1 MSHRIFVNTQNQ
13 AYKQITQNS
22 KGVLFGLGVPTELSD
37 DERIALG
44 QTGSEIYF
52 SAEDLREK
60 QRKIKILFDSFTDP
74 KFFGDGAVKIDKVQK
89 YINDIQLEAQRAQAN
104 SNLTNT
110 VAAGGV
116 IGTGVAGGLA
126 LAAPGAFGLSTGALL
141 AGTTGALGIAKFLL
155 PYSGVISGIVVV
167 ANILKSNAQANRED
181 NAAPWK
187 MTRRDFPNITGQA
200 IAGSSSRRSIERL
213 YDSRTALDIARN
225 KNQVSTQEAIAR
237 LIRES
242 LADALFCTPNS
253 PNGLTSPQ
261 HPGPQNVN
269 ELKKHFP
276 FTVASAGADR
286 LERTYVNG
294 LIYLQ
299 SYIDLIDN
307 ILNLQTQSL
316 SRSPDEEQALINIP
330 IRISL
335 STANVQ
341 LFSALSETARQVVRE
356 KVLTF
361 FDENR
366 EYKTLLNFGDDRQYV
381 AEAWRIAPKD
391 TGSVQLKLTQPLDE
405 DITVETPSF
414 ISREI
419 AQTVIDIVNFTLG
432 PLADGTPFLRPYI
445 IDDRNYVN
453 GKMFSSNTNLV
464 SLGLAS
470 GSEVQRIDNTTIALG
485 DSVFRRWFTGDFKS
499 SELNIDFTDYNNFV
513 QFGSAYKRLDAF
525 NEKLIKIDELTS
537 ASKYDSAS
545 ISSSVISSTFKLR
558 ERENIIRNFDPY
570 EQFLYYATGSTPY
583 SASAFYVTGEVEYN
597 PIGTWPKQVDGTPYS
612 PYSTTAINWLTT
624 QTGIAQRY
632 DDNNPNYLVLNL
644 PKHIQEDAESTDFLT
659 LFEMVGHLVDN
670 IKVYIDQF
678 PNIYST
684 NINPLEDLSMDQ
696 VYEVAQSFGLK
707 LPNVYALEN
716 LQTFNAQFSGEGGSR
731 SYVAET
737 WKRFLHSM
745 VYFNKT
751 KGSRTSFD
759 ALLNTYGINSPALQ
773 IKETTHPASG
783 NYIRS
788 DELTY
793 GLEFT
798 GSAVN
803 YVTVPLVSGSITAS
817 SVQLSFNPVARR
829 GSSLLTTDNWAIDL
843 VPHPSSSK
851 LDYGRIHVVS
861 GSTRTII
868 ATSSY
873 FPLFSDDYTNIM
885 LRSQSYDI
893 SIIQTDGDQILFQE
907 SASVD
912 KFSGSLW
919 NSAQFMYV
927 GGSGSMKL
935 GNNFDGVVDEV
946 RVWGENISND
956 DFVSQ
961 AYDPGSYYGATYTS
975 SYTSLY
981 VHVPFSQPLSSITS
995 SVTNESPYQNVSIVA
1010 TLPAVGFTT
1019 ASFTR
1024 VLRGIKQFTPI
1035 VGSTIYTNKK
1045 VVVATPPVFNRQFV
1059 DENGTKELSRITSIK
1074 AIEEKQYNSGQNVVS
1089 FAVSPTDFVNQNIIR
1104 SMGVVDVNNI
1114 IGSPRYITGSGYSSL
1129 QSIQK
1134 DYAEY
1139 FNKIVKPNDYI
1150 RFFKDLTQGPSE
1162 MADDM
1167 APARAKLLDGI
1178 VIESQILSRNKD
1190 TLVRSV
1196 KVDGSDTK
1204 AFIAYVSGSGSSWNS
1219 ITPVGAYDFSVQ
1231 KTKIDTTGSM
1241 TSDTLPLNA
1250 TIGMSGSVDMKES
1263 TKSSEL
1269 PTFRRVLQKIGNYY
1283 VTSSLLDVNSSFAT
1297 LDSTIASVVSA
1308 STTGS
1313 GYPRN
1318 PFVGIPVS
1326 QSIVPR
1332 LPSENNTLTPFY
1344 DIPPRS
1350 DFSDVGSFTY
1360 FHKQSGVYSYDIY
1373 TLYKTPYITK
1383 LDTNVDIPSVR
1394 VYAPIT
1400 LITSGSTQV
1409 EEYGRNSTYIPLGSY
1424 LVGTRYT
1431 GVISIANIFTLY
1443 GINGAT
1449 GLRLRLYSD
1458 PVKQGADLDRNFS
1471 TLPTSN
1477 SGVLFDGLLDNVQD
1491 VFPYLMI
1498 QSDNRLIYYTID
1510 NQTTNTITSSVTFNY
1525 FAYEPDD
1532 IVPHGYLPR
1541 HYKFSRDNN
1550 TALKRRNYLGCR
1562 DVNTTFDQQ
1571 SPFNVSISTQNT
1583 VVVNTQTAPAPAGSG
1598 TVQIPTENSGIT
1610 FGGGG
1615 QLNVE

>member
-1 MSHRIFVNTQNQ
+1 MSHRIFVNSQNQ
-13 AYKQITQNS
+13 TFKKVTQTS
-22 KGVLFGLGVPTELSD
+22 AVPSLGLGIPTELSD
-37 DERIALG
+37 DERSELQQQAF
-44 QTGSEIYF
+44 EIYF

-60 QRKIKILFDSFTDP
+60 QRKIRILFDSFTDP
-74 KFFGDGAVKIDKVQK
+74 KFFGDGAVKLDKVQK
-89 YINDIQLEAQRAQAN
+89 YITDLQLEAERAQAN
-104 SNLTNT
+104 NNLTNT
-110 VAAGGV
+110 AAAAGVVAAGV
-116 IGTGVAGGLA
+116 QGGLA
-126 LAAPGAFGLSTGALL
+126 LTAGLTFTAPVAVSGLAAVG
-141 AGTTGALGIAKFLL
+141 GIANFLL
-155 PYSGVISGIVVV
+155 PYAGVISGIVAI
-167 ANILKSNAQANRED
+167 ANILKSNAQVARED

-187 MTRRDFPNITGQA
+187 MTRPDFPNITSQA
-200 IAGSSSRRSIERL
+200 IAGNSNRRSIERL
-213 YDSRTALDIARN
+213 YDDRSGIKTFN
-225 KNQVSTQEAIAR
+225 VSTEEAIAR
-237 LIRES
+237 LVRES
-242 LADALFCTPNS
+242 LADALFCTTSS
-253 PNGLTSPQ
+253 PNGITSPE
-261 HPGPQNVN
+261 HPGPGNKDKLRN
-269 ELKKHFP
+269 YFP
-276 FTVASAGADR
+276 FKHETSGNDR
-286 LERTYVNG
+286 LERTYVNA
-294 LIYLQ
+294 LIYLKN
-299 SYIDLIDN
+299 YIDLIDN
-307 ILNLQTQSL
+307 ILNLQNESL
-316 SRSPDEEQALINIP
+316 SRSPDVDQALINIP
-330 IRISL
+330 LRISL

-341 LFSALSETARQVVRE
+341 LFDALSATARQVVRE

-366 EYKTLLNFGDDRQYV
+366 EYKTLLNFGNDRQYV
-381 AEAWRIAPKD
+381 AEAWRLAPKD
-391 TGSVQLKLTQPLDE
+391 TGSVQLKLTKPLDT
-405 DITVETPSF
+405 DIELDTSAF
-414 ISREI
+414 ISKEI
-419 AQTVIDIVNFTLG
+419 AESVVDVINFQFG
-432 PLADGTPFLRPYI
+432 PLKDTTPYLRPYN
-445 IDDRNYVN
+445 IDSRNYID
-453 GKMFSSNTNLV
+453 GKMFSSNTTLT
-464 SLGLAS
+464 SLGLATGSS
-470 GSEVQRIDNTTIALG
+470 GTVINGTTISFE
-485 DSVFRRWFTGDFKS
+485 DDVFRRWFTGDFKS
-499 SELNIDFTDYNNFV
+499 SELNIDFTDYNNFIH
-513 QFGSAYKRLDAF
+513 FGSAYKRLQAF

-537 ASKYDSAS
+537 AS
-545 ISSSVISSTFKLR
+545 ISSSVSSSTTSLMLKAR
-558 ERENIIRNFDPY
+558 EKENIIRNFDPY
-570 EQFLYYATGSTPY
+570 EQFLYYATGSLPY

-597 PIGTWPKQVDGTPYS
+597 PTGSWPKQVDGTPYS
-612 PYSTTAINWLTT
+612 PYSNTAINWLSS
-624 QTGIAQRY
+624 QTAIAQRY
-632 DDNNPNYLVLNL
+632 DSNNPNYLVLNL
-644 PKHIQEDAESTDFLT
+644 PRYIQEDTDSTDFLT

-684 NINPLEDLSMDQ
+684 NIDPLKELSMDQ
-696 VYEVAQSFGLK
+696 VYEVAQSFGVN

-716 LQTFNAQFSGEGGSR
+716 LQTFNAQFTGETGSR
-731 SYVAET
+731 AYVAET
-737 WKRFLHSM
+737 WKRFLHNM

-759 ALLNTYGINSPALQ
+759 ALLSTYGINSPVLQ
-773 IKETTHPASG
+773 IKETTQPSSG

-798 GSAVN
+798 GSATN
-803 YVTVPLVSGSITAS
+803 YVTVPFVSGSITAS
-817 SVQLSFNPVARR
+817 SVQLSFNPTTRYS
-829 GSSLLTTDNWAIDL
+829 SSLLTTDNWAIDL
-843 VPHPSSSK
+843 VPHPSASK
-851 LDYGRIHVVS
+851 LEYGRIHVVS

-907 SASVD
+907 SASVS

-919 NSAQFMYV
+919 NGTQFMYV

-1045 VVVATPPVFNRQFV
+1045 VVVANPPVFNQQFV
-1059 DENGTKELSRITSIK
+1059 DENGTKALSRLTSIK

-1162 MADDM
+1162 MADEM

-1250 TIGMSGSVDMKES
+1250 TIGISGSVDMKES

-1297 LDSTIASVVSA
+1297 LDSTIVSVVSA
-1308 STTGS
+1308 STTSS

-1383 LDTNVDIPSVR
+1383 LDTNVDIPSIR

-1400 LITSGSTQV
+1400 LIASGSTQV
-1409 EEYGRNSTYIPLGSY
+1409 EEYGRSSTYIPLGSY
-1424 LVGTRYT
+1424 LAGTQYT

-1458 PVKQGADLDRNFS
+1458 PAKQGADLARNFS
-1471 TLPTSN
+1471 TLPTSD

-1498 QSDNRLIYYTID
+1498 QSDNKLIYYTID
-1510 NQTTNTITSSVTFNY
+1510 NQTTSTITSSVTFNY

-1550 TALKRRNYLGCR
+1550 TAVKRRNYLGCR
-1562 DVNTTFDQQ
+1562 DINTTFDQQ
-1571 SPFNVSISTQNT
+1571 SPFSVSISTQNT
-1583 VVVNTQTAPAPAGSG
+1583 VVINTQTAPAPAGSG
-1598 TVQIPTENSGIT
+1598 TVQIPTENTGIT